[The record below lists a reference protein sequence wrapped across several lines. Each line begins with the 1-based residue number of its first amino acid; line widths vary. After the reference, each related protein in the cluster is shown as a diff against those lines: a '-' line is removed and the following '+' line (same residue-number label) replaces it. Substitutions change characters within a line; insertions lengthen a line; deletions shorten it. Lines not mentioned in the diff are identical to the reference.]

1 MIKDKRWEEKK
12 MINNTQGRKKKTK
25 ENKMGI

>member
-12 MINNTQGRKKKTK
+12 MINNTQGRKKTK